1 MPLWKVR
8 CEMTDYAILEPLIRR
23 RVFADEKAALR
34 ELTRD
39 YVRHQVETLIR
50 EVRKFEQRYGMS
62 FDRFDEYL
70 HARSTLLSSGELS
83 TEQKRNLGQALMLEE
98 DDWLDWKATQEMLDS
113 WLSINQ
119 EVSG

>member
-1 MPLWKVR
+1 MPLEKVR

-50 EVRKFEQRYGMS
+50 EIRKFEQRYGMS
-62 FDRFDEYL
+62 FD
-70 HARSTLLSSGELS
+70 LSLIHISEP
-83 TEQKRNLGQALMLEE
+83 TRPY
-98 DDWLDWKATQEMLDS
+98 
-113 WLSINQ
+113 
-119 EVSG
+119 

>member
-1 MPLWKVR
+1 
-8 CEMTDYAILEPLIRR
+8 MTDNAILEPLIRR

-50 EVRKFEQRYGMS
+50 EARKFEQRYGMS

-70 HARSTLLSSGELS
+70 HARSTLLTSGELS
-83 TEQKRNLGQALMLEE
+83 TEQKRNLGQALMREE
-98 DDWLDWKATQEMLDS
+98 DDWLDWKATQEILDS

>member
-1 MPLWKVR
+1 
-8 CEMTDYAILEPLIRR
+8 MTDHAILEPLIRR
-23 RVFADEKAALR
+23 KVFADEKAALR

-50 EVRKFEQRYGMS
+50 EVRKFEQRYGMA

-70 HARSTLLSSGELS
+70 HARSNLLTSGELS
-83 TEQKRNLGQALMLEE
+83 AEQKRKLGQALMREE
-98 DDWLDWKATQEMLDS
+98 DDWLDWKATQEILDG